1 MVCLSPDGRARK
13 SKLAERFALRSADEA
28 AAYLEHAVL
37 GPRLLR
43 CVEAVLALQ
52 VVATDAIF
60 GYPDDLKF
68 KSSMTLFATISE
80 NGSPFHQILDYGG
93 DPKILNLLNA
103 SREFGI
109 GQS

>member
-52 VVATDAIF
+52 VVATDEIF
-60 GYPDDLKF
+60 GHPDDLKF
-68 KSSMTLFATISE
+68 KSSMTYSR
-80 NGSPFHQILDYGG
+80 
-93 DPKILNLLNA
+93 LLVRMA
-103 SREFGI
+103 RHSTRYSIMAETRKP
-109 GQS
+109 